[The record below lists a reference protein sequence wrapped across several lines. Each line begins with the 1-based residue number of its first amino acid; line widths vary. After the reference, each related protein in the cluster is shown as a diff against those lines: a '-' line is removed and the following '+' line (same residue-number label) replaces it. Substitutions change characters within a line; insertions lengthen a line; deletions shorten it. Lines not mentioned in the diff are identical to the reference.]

1 MHSTI
6 TRLSRRALPAVAAA
20 ALLASCTS
28 TGGSTGAASTAA
40 PAGASAPASADPAA
54 PAPTPTATPTP
65 TPTVKPTGQADP
77 ALQAFYGQKLAWAAC
92 KDDPAT
98 TKTDESAVQC
108 ATLKVPLDYAAP
120 SSGETLDI
128 GVARITSSRPAERT
142 GSLLVNPGGPGGSGV
157 GMVQRG
163 QKDYDGPLRDHYDIV
178 GFDPRGS
185 GLSAPVNCLD
195 DKARDSWIT
204 TDALGPEHGKALADA
219 CAAKYGKLLEHIGTR
234 DTVRDVDVLRA
245 ALGDQKLSYLGLSYG
260 TYLGSVYA
268 EEFPDRVGRLVLD
281 GAVDP
286 AKPIAENN
294 IEQYAGFERSLQAF
308 AAHCAKQAQCPLG
321 KDPDKAAGK
330 LADFLDGLKQKPLTT
345 KDGRTLTSTAAWTG
359 VIEGLYGDESG
370 WDSLA
375 NSIGWAMARGKGE
388 NLLAYADSYNKRDKD
403 GRYSVSA
410 DAYTAIYCADGAT
423 DVLTGAALDAAYAQ
437 MAAKAPLISRHE
449 PGAALFDP
457 DCRSWPFRSPEKA
470 HPIASKAATPI
481 VVVGSTGDAATPYA
495 NAEKLAAQLGNAVL
509 LTREGEGHT
518 GYGHSACIRDA
529 VHSYL
534 VDGTVPAA
542 GTRCAT
548 DPAR

>member
-1 MHSTI
+1 MI

-20 ALLASCTS
+20 VLLAACGG
-28 TGGSTGAASTAA
+28 TGGSTGAASTAPTTA
-40 PAGASAPASADPAA
+40 PTTSADPTA
-54 PAPTPTATPTP
+54 PAAVPTPTPTP

-77 ALQAFYGQKLAWAAC
+77 ALGSFYGQQLAWAAC
-92 KDDPAT
+92 KDDPKTA
-98 TKTDESAVQC
+98 KTDESAVQC
-108 ATLKVPLDYAAP
+108 ATLKVPLDYANP

-128 GVARITSSRPAERT
+128 GVARITGSKPGERT

-157 GMVQRG
+157 SMVQGG

-178 GFDPRGS
+178 GFDPRGT

-195 DKARDSWIT
+195 DRARDTWAT
-204 TDALGPEHGKALADA
+204 TDALGPEHGKLLADA
-219 CAAKYGKLLEHIGTR
+219 CRAKYGTLLEHLGTR
-234 DTVRDVDVLRA
+234 DTARDMDVLRA
-245 ALGDQKLSYLGLSYG
+245 ALGDRKLTYLGLSYG

-286 AKPIAENN
+286 AKPIAQSN

-321 KDPDKAAGK
+321 KDPDQAAGK

-345 KDGRTLTSTAAWTG
+345 TGGRVLTSAAAWTG
-359 VIEGLYGDESG
+359 VVEGLYGDESG

-375 NSIGWAMARGKGE
+375 NAIGWAMVRGKGD

-403 GRYSVSA
+403 GHYNVSA

-423 DVLTGAALDAAYAQ
+423 DVLTGAALDAAYAE

-470 HPIASKAATPI
+470 HPIVSKATTPI

-495 NAEKLAAQLGNAVL
+495 NSEKLATQLGNAVL

-529 VHSYL
+529 VHAYL

-548 DPAR
+548 DAAR

>member
-28 TGGSTGAASTAA
+28 TGGSTDAASTAA
-40 PAGASAPASADPAA
+40 PATASAPASTDPAA

-108 ATLKVPLDYAAP
+108 ATLKVPLDYADP
-120 SSGETLDI
+120 SSGETLDVA
-128 GVARITSSRPAERT
+128 VARIPAAKPEQRT
-142 GSLLVNPGGPGGSGV
+142 GSLLVNPGGPGGTGV

-163 QKDYDGPLRDHYDIV
+163 QKDYDGPLHDHFDVV
-178 GFDPRGS
+178 GFDPRGVGGTS
-185 GLSAPVNCLD
+185 PVKCLD
-195 DKARDSWIT
+195 DKARDAWISI
-204 TDALGPEHGKALADA
+204 DAPGADHGKLLADA
-219 CAAKYGKLLEHIGTR
+219 CQAKYAKLLPFVGTR
-234 DTVRDVDVLRA
+234 NTARDMDVLRG
-245 ALGDQKLSYLGLSYG
+245 ALGDPKLNYMGLSYG

-268 EEFPDRVGRLVLD
+268 EEFPDRTGRLVLD
-281 GAVDP
+281 GASDRSTSLVQH
-286 AKPIAENN
+286 N
-294 IEQYAGFERSLQAF
+294 IEQYIGFERSFKLF
-308 AAHCAKQAQCPLG
+308 ATGCVTKSPCPLG
-321 KDPDKAAGK
+321 KDPEAAPKK
-330 LADFLDGLKQKPLTT
+330 LADFLDGLKDKPLTT
-345 KDGRTLTSTAAWTG
+345 TDGRKVTATAAWNG
-359 VIEGLYGDESG
+359 VI
-370 WDSLA
+370 DSLNDEQSYA
-375 NSIGWAMARGKGE
+375 DLRTVLTMAMNQGKGDY
-388 NLLAYADSYNKRDKD
+388 LMSLADGATGRDQK
-403 GRYSVSA
+403 GGYKVSA
-410 DAYTAIYCADGAT
+410 DAYTAVHCADTVMAPT
-423 DVLTGAALDAAYAQ
+423 EAELQAQLAELAAE
-437 MAAKAPLISRHE
+437 APLVTAHN
-449 PGAALFDP
+449 PAAALFDP
-457 DCRSWPFRSPEKA
+457 DCRSWPFRSAEKP
-470 HPIASKAATPI
+470 HPIKAEGSAPI

-495 NAEKLAAQLGNAVL
+495 WSERLAGSLAQGVL

-518 GYGHSACIRDA
+518 AYGRSACIRDA